1 MNVSLSDW
9 PVFVIL
15 LRREISRFWAG
26 GSGVILPIGFLL
38 IAISLAPFVF
48 DLTTSSANDQTGDPA
63 IGLVW
68 FLIALIV
75 LWMQERLFQA
85 DVEDGTLRLHLTA
98 PFPLETFVLAKVLAA
113 SLVLLAALLGIG
125 PVMILLLGWSIAHGL
140 SVFLALVPGIVGLF
154 AFGALGGALTAG
166 HRRLAFLVAILVLP
180 FFVPLL
186 IFGSA
191 ASFVLDHVAVALNV
205 RAGGPGNG
213 DAKAAFFYLS
223 GFSLLGLGLM
233 PIASAAIL
241 RTHSAN

>member
-1 MNVSLSDW
+1 MNATPAPW

-38 IAISLAPFVF
+38 IAISLAPFAI
-48 DLTTSSANDQTGDPA
+48 DLTIRAANDRAGDPA
-63 IGLVW
+63 TGLVW

-85 DVEDGTLRLHLTA
+85 DVEDGTLHLHLTA
-98 PFPLETFVLAKVLAA
+98 LIPLEAFVLAKILAA

-125 PVMILLLGWSIAHGL
+125 PVMLLLLGWTIPHGVG
-140 SVFLALVPGIVGLF
+140 VFLALVPGIVGLF

-186 IFGSA
+186 IFGSS
-191 ASFVLDHVAVALNV
+191 ASFVLDGISG
-205 RAGGPGNG
+205 AGVPGQTHAG
-213 DAKAAFFYLS
+213 AAFFFLT